1 MDGNVIAEGHWQAH
15 LNNPHLAPRETLYCF
30 GLLAG
35 KSDKQIARDCEV
47 SPGTVTQ
54 RIKTVHY
61 KLRTHNRA
69 HLVAELIRL
78 KVVTP
83 LLMVLAALTLPDL
96 PLLTAQDDDPNQPR
110 QVRITQRPVR
120 RADDLTTLLV

>member
-1 MDGNVIAEGHWQAH
+1 M
-15 LNNPHLAPRETLYCF
+15 YCF

-61 KLRTHNRA
+61 KLQTHNRA

-83 LLMVLAALTLPDL
+83 LMMVLAAITLPEV
-96 PLLTAQDDDPNQPR
+96 PLLAQDDDPNQPR

-120 RADDLTTLLV
+120 RNDDLTTLYV